1 MKMKSEMQKK
11 LSWKLVVVLIETIVI
26 LYSLLIYIRPN
37 QSYYFEGNELIS
49 KYGIFVEDFMDLYG
63 DGYYLDSSLHADA
76 EDLSEGQNEL
86 DFMTVES
93 PAVDL
98 KRGSYKITIDY
109 CELFKEVTLKEF
121 KSH

>member
-76 EDLSEGQNEL
+76 EDL
-86 DFMTVES
+86 
-93 PAVDL
+93 
-98 KRGSYKITIDY
+98 
-109 CELFKEVTLKEF
+109 
-121 KSH
+121 